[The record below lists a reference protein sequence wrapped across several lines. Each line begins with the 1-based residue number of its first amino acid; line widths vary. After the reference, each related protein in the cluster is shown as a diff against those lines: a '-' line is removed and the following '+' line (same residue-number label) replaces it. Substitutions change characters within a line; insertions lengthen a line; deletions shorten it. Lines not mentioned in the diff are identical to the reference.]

1 VSRKG
6 LYAQTCLGTGVPL
19 VDNAGMSGLYAGLI
33 SGTSVDGVDAVLARF
48 GEHACDVLVA
58 ETTPYPRDLRARIE
72 ELIGADRVRLAEL
85 GAVDVAVGRFFAA
98 CALDLMRG
106 AGIAAGDVK
115 AIGCHGQTVHH
126 APEGTEPFSLQIGD
140 PNSIAAMT
148 GVTTVADFRRLDVAY
163 GGQGA
168 PLAPAFHEWLLG
180 SPDETRAVL
189 NIGGISNVTIL
200 DPQSPA
206 LGFDIGPGN
215 TLLDHWVRTCRGD
228 AFDTDGAWA
237 ASGRVD
243 ALLLERLLDD
253 AYFARR
259 PPKST
264 GRELFNARW
273 LDARLAALGR
283 RVAAQDV
290 QATLA
295 ELTARTIADALA
307 AFAPRVDR
315 LIVCGGGAHNRDLM
329 QRIARLC
336 PCPAETSASY
346 GLAPDWVEGA
356 AFAWLA
362 HARLEALPGN
372 IPTVTGARRAVVL
385 GGVYYGSG
393 SETRS

>member
-1 VSRKG
+1 M
-6 LYAQTCLGTGVPL
+6 PL
-19 VDNAGMSGLYAGLI
+19 VDNAGMSSLYAGLI
-33 SGTSVDGVDAVLARF
+33 SGTSVDGVDAVLVRF
-48 GEHACDVLVA
+48 GARECAVVA
-58 ETTPYPRDLRARIE
+58 AQTTAYPERLRARIE
-72 ELIGADRVRLAEL
+72 ALIRGDQVRLAEL
-85 GAVDVAVGRFFAA
+85 GAVDVAVGRFFGQ
-98 CALDLMRG
+98 CAVELTRG
-106 AGIAAGDVK
+106 AGVETRDIR

-126 APEGTEPFSLQIGD
+126 APDGEEPFSLQIGD
-140 PNSIAAMT
+140 PNSIAAAT
-148 GVTTVADFRRLDVAY
+148 GITTVADFRRLDMAY

-180 SPDETRAVL
+180 TPDETRAVL

-215 TLLDHWVRTCRGD
+215 TLLDHWAHKGRGETFD
-228 AFDTDGAWA
+228 ADGAWA
-237 ASGRVD
+237 SSGRVD
-243 ALLLERLLDD
+243 GALLERLLDD
-253 AYFARR
+253 AFFARR

-273 LDARLAALGR
+273 LDERLAALAR
-283 RVAAQDV
+283 PPADADV

-336 PCPAETSASY
+336 PCPVETSASY

-372 IPTVTGARRAVVL
+372 IPTVTGARRATVL
-385 GGVYYGSG
+385 GGVYCGSA